1 MNTKKSPL
9 DIMLE
14 EWHRVAPS
22 LPEELI
28 KRIFKLEERVQY
40 DGNRGDTVSEIRKIV
55 QATVEQQLMQGD
67 KNETH

>member
-9 DIMLE
+9 EIMLE
-14 EWHRVAPS
+14 EWPKVAPK

-40 DGNRGDTVSEIRKIV
+40 DGNRGDIASEIRKIV

-67 KNETH
+67 KNETN

>member
-9 DIMLE
+9 DLMLE
-14 EWHRVAPS
+14 EWTEVAPN

-40 DGNRGDTVSEIRKIV
+40 DGNRGDILSEIRKIV
-55 QATVEQQLMQGD
+55 QAMVEQQLMEGD
-67 KNETH
+67 KHETH

>member
-14 EWHRVAPS
+14 EWPKVAPS
-22 LPEELI
+22 LPKELI

-40 DGNRGDTVSEIRKIV
+40 DGNRGDTVSEIRKNV

-67 KNETH
+67 KNDTH